1 MIRLLSL
8 LFGHKLCLFLKQ
20 IFHNLLD
27 LEVRVRVT
35 IYIDECQSERKTQ
48 DFIKHVKAS
57 CKGAAASSN
66 E

>member
-27 LEVRVRVT
+27 LEVQVRVT
-35 IYIDECQSERKTQ
+35 TLMNASQREKHKTL
-48 DFIKHVKAS
+48 
-57 CKGAAASSN
+57 
-66 E
+66 